1 MRKMGIDYGSKRVG
15 VALTNEDGTMAFP
28 HEVLSNDAKL
38 QEKLEAII
46 TKQHVEEIVIGHSL
60 DRDGQPNKI
69 HAAVEELIMDLTLS
83 VGLPIHLV
91 PEQYTTQAAL
101 RTQGRNDMTDA
112 SAAALIL
119 DTFIT
124 QS

>member
-46 TKQHVEEIVIGHSL
+46 TKQHVEEIIIGHSL

>member
-1 MRKMGIDYGSKRVG
+1 MG

-46 TKQHVEEIVIGHSL
+46 TKQHVEEIIIGHSL